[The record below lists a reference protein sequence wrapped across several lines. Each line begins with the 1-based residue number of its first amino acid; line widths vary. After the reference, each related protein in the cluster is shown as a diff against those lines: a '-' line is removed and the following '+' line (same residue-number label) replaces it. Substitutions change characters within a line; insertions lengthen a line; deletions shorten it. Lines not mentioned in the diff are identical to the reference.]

1 MQNVGESAS
10 VDDAPGTSS
19 GCPPAPD
26 ESNVRCECESDNA
39 VEGLHLEDSD
49 NLEHIQVS
57 TTAKTNE
64 IDCSDK
70 SSDSDCDSESSSPSV
85 FTATGDKRLF
95 STTKYESEYDW
106 LYWSITKNGY
116 MCKICELTAEPGPP
130 RSFIDKGVSLGT
142 HPTRKLETH
151 KTSRRHIECVFKYTN
166 YRSKSVNSMWSKF
179 TAASV
184 DETKKCLPENILR
197 NLSNVHTL

>member
-49 NLEHIQVS
+49 NFEHIQVS

-106 LYWSITKNGY
+106 LYWSITK
-116 MCKICELTAEPGPP
+116 K
-130 RSFIDKGVSLGT
+130 RSYVQD
-142 HPTRKLETH
+142 
-151 KTSRRHIECVFKYTN
+151 
-166 YRSKSVNSMWSKF
+166 M
-179 TAASV
+179 
-184 DETKKCLPENILR
+184 
-197 NLSNVHTL
+197 